1 MKKIVFL
8 LVLFLSACMYAQ
20 YQFPACYP
28 AHETGKVYRQGEK
41 ASLNGINYTAK
52 YYTTAAP
59 GDASWQSV
67 GACGDGGLGADYPGP
82 QRIIG
87 YLPTWIPDYD
97 IKNNFNPEVVTNIN
111 VSFLMFKRNNNDYN
125 SADFGSIAFDDFQLR
140 KVDSVLTDCRVL
152 EKAKAKNVKVSVALG
167 GATDYAFLWLMTK
180 YYNNDQKLEE
190 IANLL
195 VNYINARK
203 IDGIDLDLECW
214 WADPAIAGTSDQGGR
229 VRGSKWGDRDQ
240 GPHPAA
246 IGMTNL
252 SKKLRQKMPN
262 KLITA
267 AVFGT
272 SWYGN
277 NYDADVAQYMD
288 WIGLMTYDFTGS
300 WDKSPIGPHS
310 SLHKLP
316 LNTYPKQNADNPIYS
331 AQDALEYWL
340 GIAPATW
347 NHAGGFGVKKAKL
360 AIGVPMYGYD
370 FSEKKPGGGNGAKFV
385 PYRDIIAE
393 FPNAATSYDQKDPKK
408 LNGHVDQNG
417 KNIYFDTPKQ
427 AGEKIKYTKNFG
439 HQGVIIW
446 ELTQDVAYNSSSS
459 ILKAINEAAGN
470 NTPVNQAPV
479 VTWQTPTDNLVIEQ
493 DVLGAVALK
502 ATATDSDGTVTA
514 FSFKEGANVITATK
528 NGNDYTASFTPTSF
542 GEYVLTAEAT
552 DNKSAITT
560 KVIRI
565 TVKEKSTSNQAP
577 VVTWQT
583 PTDNLVIEQDV
594 LGAVALKA
602 TATDNDGTVTTFVFK
617 EGVNVITATK
627 TGNDYTASFNPAS
640 FGEYALTAE
649 ATDDKNAITTKTIRI
664 TVKEKN
670 TTNPAPVIS
679 NVKPLDGSII
689 EQTALAAITLQ
700 ATVTD
705 DNSVGSVEFFINNA
719 SQGVVTSAGADVYS
733 SSWTP
738 QAFGN
743 FNFKVVATDNQG
755 EVTTTTVSF
764 TIKEK
769 STGGCDNIP
778 AWEPKTYAK
787 AGTEVSHNGDVY
799 KNKWYASAGEE
810 PGKSGVWQYL
820 RPCGGVVTFCG
831 VEAYRADRVYN
842 SGDKAYYME
851 KIYAANWWTKGT
863 NPSSSGD
870 WSFDSDCPQT
880 PGRSALN
887 EIKPQT
893 LVKDFVNIQI
903 NTEEEVTGKIEL
915 YSLSGQLVK
924 TIMNPR
930 TLNGKEVIRENIS
943 DLRNGVY
950 VYKIFLN
957 NEVITQKMVISK

>member
-1 MKKIVFL
+1 
-8 LVLFLSACMYAQ
+8 MYAQ

-28 AHETGKVYRQGEK
+28 PHEPGKTYRQGEK

-52 YYTTAAP
+52 WFTTATP
-59 GDASWQSV
+59 GDASWQND
-67 GACGDGGLGADYPGP
+67 GACGDGGLGPDYPGP

-203 IDGIDLDLECW
+203 LDGIDLDLECW
-214 WADPAIAGTSDQGGR
+214 WADKAIAGTSDQGGR
-229 VRGSKWGDRDQ
+229 IRGSKWGDRDQ

-347 NHAGGFGVKKAKL
+347 NHAGGFGVEKAKL

-393 FPNAATSYDQKDPKK
+393 FPNAATSYDQKDPRK

-427 AGEKIKYTKNFG
+427 AGEKIKYTKNYG

-446 ELTQDVAYNSSSS
+446 ELTQDVDYNSSSS

-479 VTWQTPTDNLVIEQ
+479 VTWKTPTDNLVIEQ

-502 ATATDSDGTVTA
+502 VTATDSDGTVNA
-514 FSFKEGANVITATK
+514 FSIKEGANVITATK
-528 NGNDYTASFTPTSF
+528 NGNDYTASFTP
-542 GEYVLTAEAT
+542 
-552 DNKSAITT
+552 
-560 KVIRI
+560 
-565 TVKEKSTSNQAP
+565 
-577 VVTWQT
+577 
-583 PTDNLVIEQDV
+583 
-594 LGAVALKA
+594 
-602 TATDNDGTVTTFVFK
+602 
-617 EGVNVITATK
+617 
-627 TGNDYTASFNPAS
+627 AS

-649 ATDDKNAITTKTIRI
+649 ATDDKNATTTQTIRI
-664 TVKEKN
+664 TVKQKN

-679 NVKPLDGSII
+679 NVKPLDSSVI
-689 EQTALAAITLQ
+689 EQTTLTAIQLE
-700 ATVTD
+700 AVVTD
-705 DNSVGSVEFFINNA
+705 NSAVQNVTFTIDGITVPAFANA
-719 SQGVVTSAGADVYS
+719 AGVYS
-733 SSWTP
+733 ATWTP
-738 QAFGN
+738 SAFGN
-743 FNFKVVATDNQG
+743 YSFKVVATDDEGASSNKS
-755 EVTTTTVSF
+755 VTF
-764 TIKEK
+764 TLKEK
-769 STGGCDNIP
+769 STGGGCDNIP
-778 AWEPKTYAK
+778 AWEAKTYAQP
-787 AGTEVSHNGDVY
+787 GTEVSHNGDVY

-810 PGKSGVWQYL
+810 PGKSGVWQYI
-820 RPCGGVVTFCG
+820 RPCGGIVTFCG
-831 VEAYRADRVYN
+831 VEEWRADRVYN
-842 SGDKAYYME
+842 TGDKAYYLE
-851 KIYAANWWTKGT
+851 KIYAAKWWTKGT
-863 NPSSSGD
+863 SPNNSGD
-870 WSFDSDCPQT
+870 WRFDSDCPQT
-880 PGRSALN
+880 PGRSAIN

-915 YSLSGQLVK
+915 YNLSGQLVK

-930 TLNGKEVIRENIS
+930 ALNGKEVIRQNIS
-943 DLRNGVY
+943 DLRNGIY

-957 NEVITQKMVISK
+957 DEVITQKMVISK